1 MRDAACPL
9 STGGGGA
16 KPPTTHRC
24 WRGQQQ
30 VARPAAHLTHPAAR
44 ACRRWRRS
52 RGGRRSS
59 TSGASR
65 PSSPRAARVA
75 RRATRRST
83 RATSRRRAPR
93 SRTVWSCGPK
103 LFGLVVPNCLVL
115 WSRTV
120 WSSYFLLVSCF
131 CLAMAGGSANAS
143 GPGSDGRRAQLA
155 RAVWRRRLCG
165 AGADGCGCARPRV
178 VARRAEQEG
187 PEPLG

>member
-1 MRDAACPL
+1 MLARTATGRTACRAPDPSRGARLQALAPL
-9 STGGGGA
+9 S
-16 KPPTTHRC
+16 
-24 WRGQQQ
+24 
-30 VARPAAHLTHPAAR
+30 
-44 ACRRWRRS
+44 RRQAQLNERRIKAFLAQ
-52 RGGRRSS
+52 
-59 TSGASR
+59 SGAGSA
-65 PSSPRAARVA
+65 SGDATLNAGDFAAESA
-75 RRATRRST
+75 
-83 RATSRRRAPR
+83 
-93 SRTVWSCGPK
+93 K
-103 LFGLVVPNCLVL
+103 VPNCLVL

>member
-1 MRDAACPL
+1 VRDAACPL

-103 LFGLVVPNCLVL
+103 LFGLLISCL
-115 WSRTV
+115 
-120 WSSYFLLVSCF
+120 FP
-131 CLAMAGGSANAS
+131 ASAWPWPEA
-143 GPGSDGRRAQLA
+143 PLTRVARAQTVVELS
-155 RAVWRRRLCG
+155 WRGRSG
-165 AGADGCGCARPRV
+165 AGDSAAQVQMAAAAQDRGWSLG
-178 VARRAEQEG
+178 
-187 PEPLG
+187 EPSKKAQSLWDEVWATG